1 MSRDNKNYDWD
12 AVLSAASRLQGYI
25 REAVLVGGTASA
37 LFAEHRTSYDADHV
51 LTDLRNHFDQILADL
66 ESVAGWETARV
77 KRPVLILG
85 SLDGVE
91 TGIRQLIRA
100 EPLETEEI
108 YAKGYKIVVPTEEE
122 ILRIKGALILKRNAT
137 RDYLDFAALAKNLG
151 GERIINALQR
161 FDQLYPQKSGES
173 PLQQLCAQ
181 LSSPMPFDLDNTDLH
196 HYKNLSSEWRNWNNV
211 VKQCQH
217 CASLL
222 FDSLNMKPDEA
233 PQDDDPDFGR
243 MTP

>member
-1 MSRDNKNYDWD
+1 MSRDDKIDDWD
-12 AVLSAASRLQGYI
+12 AVL

-51 LTDLRNHFDQILADL
+51 LTDLRNHFDQILGDL

-91 TGIRQLIRA
+91 TGIRRLIRA

-122 ILRIKGALILKRNAT
+122 ILRIKGALILKRNAM
-137 RDYLDFAALAKNLG
+137 RDYLDFSALAKNLG
-151 GERIINALQR
+151 GERIINALQ
-161 FDQLYPQKSGES
+161 
-173 PLQQLCAQ
+173 
-181 LSSPMPFDLDNTDLH
+181 
-196 HYKNLSSEWRNWNNV
+196 
-211 VKQCQH
+211 
-217 CASLL
+217 
-222 FDSLNMKPDEA
+222 
-233 PQDDDPDFGR
+233 
-243 MTP
+243 